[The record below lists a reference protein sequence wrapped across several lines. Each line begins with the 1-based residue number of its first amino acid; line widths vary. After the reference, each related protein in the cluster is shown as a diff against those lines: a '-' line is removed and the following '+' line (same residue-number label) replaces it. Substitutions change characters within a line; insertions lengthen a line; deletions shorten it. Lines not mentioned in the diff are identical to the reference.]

1 MPAETPVVEKRLATL
16 CYVRQGGKTLM
27 VHVKKAGGIHEG
39 KWNAPG
45 GKLDAGESPEE
56 CVVREIREE
65 TGLIISDAELKG
77 VLTFPAFQGASAKP
91 GKDWYV
97 FVFVARKVAG
107 ILTSSSPEGELK
119 WVPDAELVGL
129 NLNAGD
135 KLFLPLLDRPGSFS
149 AKITYDG
156 DKVVSHDIRTYGA

>member
-27 VHVKKAGGIHEG
+27 VHVSKAGGIHEG

-65 TGLIISDAELKG
+65 TGLVISDPELKG

-97 FVFVARKVAG
+97 FVFVARDFSG
-107 ILTSSSPEGELK
+107 ELISDSPEGKLE
-119 WVPDAELVGL
+119 WVPDADLAKL
-129 NLNAGD
+129 NLNDGD
-135 KLFLPLLDRPGSFS
+135 KLFLPSLDKPGVFS
-149 AKITYDG
+149 GKLTYADG
-156 DKVVSHDIRTYGA
+156 KVASHVIRTYGA